1 MPEESI
7 AEKEVKQNIQTLV
20 GLLQLSDSFFPSGM
34 YTMSNG
40 LESYFYRKKVKNA
53 NQLINLIQ
61 VFLEQ
66 QIGPSD
72 CNALGNS
79 YVALENHDI
88 QRLVEIDQTL
98 FVMRFVEEVRNA

>member
-40 LESYFYRKKVKNA
+40 LESYFYR
-53 NQLINLIQ
+53 
-61 VFLEQ
+61 
-66 QIGPSD
+66 
-72 CNALGNS
+72 
-79 YVALENHDI
+79 
-88 QRLVEIDQTL
+88 
-98 FVMRFVEEVRNA
+98 M